1 MLGCLEKCVSCPSP
15 ARLLCSL
22 DHRNSYPWMDQAVHH
37 SNLHVWPGSQCLL
50 ILELNI
56 VGQAQGHLNGS
67 HTIQQI
73 S

>member
-1 MLGCLEKCVSCPSP
+1 MLGCSEKCVLCPSP
-15 ARLLCSL
+15 ARSLCSL

-37 SNLHVWPGSQCLL
+37 SNLHVCLGSQCLL
-50 ILELNI
+50 IPELDRA
-56 VGQAQGHLNGS
+56 GQVQGHLNGS